1 MWNETE
7 RIRLMDSMEVNKAI
21 AAVLVAGITFMV
33 AGLVGE
39 ILVHPTRLEKSV
51 LKIEGAV
58 ETAPAAAAPDEPIAV
73 RLAAADAARGA
84 AVFKSAG
91 CVACHTVDQG
101 GKNGVGPNL
110 YGSLGAPLGHTAGY
124 AYSGAL
130 KGKGGTWDY
139 EQLDLWLKKPAA
151 FAAGTKMTFAG
162 LADSKKRADVVMY
175 LRSLAPTPAPL
186 P

>member
-1 MWNETE
+1 MGGLE
-7 RIRLMDSMEVNKAI
+7 LNKAV
-21 AAVLVAGITFMV
+21 AAILVAGITFMV

-39 ILVHPTRLEKSV
+39 ILVHPHQLEKSV
-51 LKIEGAV
+51 LKIEGGS
-58 ETAPAAAAPDEPIAV
+58 EAPAAAAAPDEPIAV

-84 AVFKSAG
+84 SAFKSAG

-110 YGSLGAPLGHTAGY
+110 YGSVGAALGHADGF

-130 KGKGGTWDY
+130 KGKGGNWSFD
-139 EQLDLWLKKPAA
+139 QLDAWLKKPAA

-162 LADSKKRADVVMY
+162 LGDGKKRADVIMY
-175 LRSLAPTPAPL
+175 LRSLAASPVAL